1 MAIAAVKVIR
11 VSPCFGYPRTQITS
25 DMGIPS
31 VRDIQNTDPASDDK
45 TGENKIVW
53 GLCLLLWI
61 VMRSYSRRLN
71 FLVLFKTDKPNAPIR
86 REENKVEFLERQF
99 LSEKV
104 SFVHKKESEHSFE
117 LFLSICVIYTRIFNL
132 VIQNFNLENHHMHD
146 ERAPAILFMD
156 DIN

>member
-1 MAIAAVKVIR
+1 
-11 VSPCFGYPRTQITS
+11 
-25 DMGIPS
+25 MG
-31 VRDIQNTDPASDDK
+31 
-45 TGENKIVW
+45 E
-53 GLCLLLWI
+53 
-61 VMRSYSRRLN
+61 
-71 FLVLFKTDKPNAPIR
+71 VLDKPSALIR
-86 REENKVEFLERQF
+86 REENKVEFLERQL
-99 LSEKV
+99 LSEKD